1 MPLNSDDEVRY
12 GSFGGLPAFYGFND
26 SVLGASGGD
35 AKTIAGDSDG
45 LVVAGVDGKAEVAV
59 LFGRLVWD
67 DKGTKEGGRG
77 DSGGVSDGDA
87 AACGMI
93 DGKDAQIL
101 DQGSATPDV
110 EELEAEAD
118 GQDGLV
124 EIVSVLDEKLV
135 YVLPGVIGWSALRN
149 GLLAVLM
156 GVDIGWAS
164 GKKDGLAGV
173 DEVSYLGGRGVEGN
187 FDGITAGPLDSSCI
201 LGPRPLVIGE
211 IGAGGRGDGYS
222 GLHGSL

>member
-1 MPLNSDDEVRY
+1 MPLNADDEVRD
-12 GSFGGLPAFYGFND
+12 GSFGGLSTFYGFNY

-35 AKTIAGDSDG
+35 AEAVAGDSDG
-45 LVVAGVDGKAEVAV
+45 LVVAGINRKPEVGV
-59 LFGRLVWD
+59 LFRRLVRD
-67 DKGTKEGGRG
+67 DKGSKERAGG

-93 DGKDAQIL
+93 DREDAQIL
-101 DQGSATPDV
+101 DQGSSAPDV

-135 YVLPGVIGWSALRN
+135 YVFPGVIGRSALRD
-149 GLLAVLM
+149 GLLAVFM
-156 GVDIGWAS
+156 GVDVGGAS
-164 GKKDGLAGV
+164 RKKDGLAGV
-173 DEVSYLGGRGVEGN
+173 DEVGYRSGGGVEGDFN
-187 FDGITAGPLDSSCI
+187 GVATGSLDGSRI
-201 LGPRPLVIGE
+201 LGPGSMVIGE